1 MNLTN
6 RTLSIFTAASLL
18 ISGSAFSAESTLKEK
33 VQAAMTNDIRQ
44 TSDTERDENRKPL
57 ETLSF
62 FGLEPD
68 MRIVELIPGCLLYTS
83 PSPRDS

>member
-1 MNLTN
+1 MLLANTLNIPLNLTLTTLEQPMNLTN

-57 ETLSF
+57 ET
-62 FGLEPD
+62 
-68 MRIVELIPGCLLYTS
+68 V
-83 PSPRDS
+83 